1 MILPDSEINKRIS
14 NSELLINENG
24 SAISFQIA
32 QNISYDL
39 STKKFYSKE
48 QDSKEG
54 TDTFELR
61 PLDSVFVAS
70 LERINLPNDVV
81 AEVKLKYSLMTDG
94 LMLDAPLYQPGHN
107 GSNIFF
113 RLTNILNKDIELER
127 EKKYAYIVFHQVA
140 GNVDKPYDGKF
151 CNPQTSINEIREHS
165 YSGVYLDI
173 MNDIDRTRAKLN
185 NTEKTIYGNVL
196 VIITVFITLFSLLSS
211 FFSTKSDNFSEQR
224 STTFLIL
231 GSIFALVG
239 AVCVVIG
246 DDKHPILKPV
256 ILWGVAIAFFI
267 LSFVF

>member
-1 MILPDSEINKRIS
+1 
-14 NSELLINENG
+14 
-24 SAISFQIA
+24 
-32 QNISYDL
+32 
-39 STKKFYSKE
+39 
-48 QDSKEG
+48 
-54 TDTFELR
+54 
-61 PLDSVFVAS
+61 
-70 LERINLPNDVV
+70 
-81 AEVKLKYSLMTDG
+81 
-94 LMLDAPLYQPGHN
+94 
-107 GSNIFF
+107 
-113 RLTNILNKDIELER
+113 
-127 EKKYAYIVFHQVA
+127 
-140 GNVDKPYDGKF
+140 
-151 CNPQTSINEIREHS
+151 
-165 YSGVYLDI
+165 